1 MEESISLI
9 GNSVDKREEELPVTS
24 EGNPSEKLNSSFS
37 DSGSS
42 WWSFVDVVKKKSEN
56 LITIYKEDLREFTAQ
71 IQTDAK
77 EILKRAPETD
87 QLITS
92 TISSGISGLLGLVQ
106 IVDTQ
111 DAATS
116 EPEENNGSFTP
127 KNVLVDRLSSRI
139 LALQSDL
146 ATYCTDPVD
155 KEDFETW
162 YKTFHLNE
170 KTEEI
175 SQILLS
181 NQKMRDIHTKLVPL
195 VVSYGKFWERYFYKL
210 RKLSIEE
217 ERRAALVKRATTSSN
232 SLDEEELAWEEEEE
246 HYSGSQHPV
255 NASDLL
261 EIRSDPII
269 APNEVSSPPANE
281 VEEYF
286 RRMDLKEVNSGSVLG
301 ENLKSESIQNLD
313 DSSPVPSSL
322 EKNEVASLDHNG
334 NIDILNT
341 GSQSTTFPLVTNAS
355 DDDEQLSLNEE
366 MIIIPKEIQPV
377 SEFYKR

>member
-1 MEESISLI
+1 M
-9 GNSVDKREEELPVTS
+9 N
-24 EGNPSEKLNSSFS
+24 F
-37 DSGSS
+37 
-42 WWSFVDVVKKKSEN
+42 
-56 LITIYKEDLREFTAQ
+56 
-71 IQTDAK
+71 
-77 EILKRAPETD
+77 
-87 QLITS
+87 
-92 TISSGISGLLGLVQ
+92 LG
-106 IVDTQ
+106 
-111 DAATS
+111 
-116 EPEENNGSFTP
+116 
-127 KNVLVDRLSSRI
+127 
-139 LALQSDL
+139 
-146 ATYCTDPVD
+146 
-155 KEDFETW
+155 
-162 YKTFHLNE
+162 
-170 KTEEI
+170 
-175 SQILLS
+175 
-181 NQKMRDIHTKLVPL
+181 
-195 VVSYGKFWERYFYKL
+195 
-210 RKLSIEE
+210 
-217 ERRAALVKRATTSSN
+217 ATTSSN

-341 GSQSTTFPLVTNAS
+341 GSQSTTFPLVTNTS